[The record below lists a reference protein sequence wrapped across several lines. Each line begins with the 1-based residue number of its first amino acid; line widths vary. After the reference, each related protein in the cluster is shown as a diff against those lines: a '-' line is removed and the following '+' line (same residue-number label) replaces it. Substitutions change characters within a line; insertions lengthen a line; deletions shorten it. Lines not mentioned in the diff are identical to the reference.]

1 MKILPK
7 LENLLRSHA
16 MNQFTFDKDLTIRY
30 DDTGDLMPF
39 PEQEEGFEDNPI
51 RQLFEQVEDLEVKEE
66 DEE

>member
-1 MKILPK
+1 MTQ
-7 LENLLRSHA
+7 RD
-16 MNQFTFDKDLTIRY
+16 FDADLNIKF
-30 DDTGDLMPF
+30 DDTGDFMKF

>member
-1 MKILPK
+1 
-7 LENLLRSHA
+7 
-16 MNQFTFDKDLTIRY
+16 
-30 DDTGDLMPF
+30 MPF

>member
-1 MKILPK
+1 
-7 LENLLRSHA
+7 